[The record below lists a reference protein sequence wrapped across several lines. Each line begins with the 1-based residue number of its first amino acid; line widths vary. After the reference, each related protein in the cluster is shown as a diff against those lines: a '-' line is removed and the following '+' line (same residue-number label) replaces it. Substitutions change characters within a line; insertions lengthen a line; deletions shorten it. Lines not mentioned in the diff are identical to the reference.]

1 MGYTVFFVLRGG
13 RGALEDILV
22 MRSKE
27 ARRLHLIEQVIE
39 KRLTQK
45 QAAEH
50 LGLSDR
56 QIRRLTKRL
65 LEEGERGLC
74 HRSRGRPSNR
84 RIDPKRKEK
93 IMVLYSERYA
103 GFGPTL
109 AAEKLSERDGITL
122 SDETLRLWLK
132 QAQVSYPSRKKRP
145 HRRWRERR
153 GQLGELLQMDG
164 SHHDWLEGRGPWCV
178 LMAYIDDATSRVY
191 ARFYE
196 YEGSYPA
203 MDSFRRYI
211 RRYGVPLG
219 IYFDKHSTYK
229 STAKQTTE
237 EQLLDVEPMSQFQRS
252 LAELAV
258 EVIHA
263 DSPQAKGR
271 IERLFRTFQDRL
283 IKEMRLEKIASIE
296 EANRFLERYLPIYNR
311 RFGVVPAKPGD
322 LHRAAPPAR
331 ELDRILCI
339 KSERVLRKDWTI
351 SYEGKLY
358 QIQENLRAEK
368 ICVEE
373 RLDGSLH
380 LSHQGRSLRYTEILS
395 RPLKVQPP
403 SHRNQTPKSSKP
415 AADHPWR
422 NYQFGRK
429 RKRELVS
436 NP

>member
-1 MGYTVFFVLRGG
+1 M
-13 RGALEDILV
+13 EDILV
-22 MRSKE
+22 MRSSE
-27 ARRLHLIEQVIE
+27 ARRLHIIEQVIE
-39 KRLTQK
+39 KGLTQK
-45 QAAEH
+45 QAAAH
-50 LGLSDR
+50 LGLTDR
-56 QIRRLTKRL
+56 QIRRLKRRL

-84 RIDPKRKEK
+84 RTDEKSKRQVLK
-93 IMVLYSERYA
+93 IYQQEYA
-103 GFGPTL
+103 GFGPTR
-109 AAEKLSERDGITL
+109 AAEKLSERNAIPL

-132 QAQVSYPSRKKRP
+132 AEGIAYPSRKKRP
-145 HRRWRERR
+145 HRRWRQRR

-196 YEGSYPA
+196 YEGTYPA
-203 MDSFRRYI
+203 MDSLRRYI
-211 RRYGVPLG
+211 QRDGVPLEVY
-219 IYFDKHSTYK
+219 IDKHSTYK
-229 STAKQTTE
+229 STAKQSE
-237 EQLLDVEPMSQFQRS
+237 EQQLLDSKPMSQFQRS
-252 LAELAV
+252 LQELAV

-283 IKEMRLEKIASIE
+283 VKEMRLEKIASIE
-296 EANRFLERYLPIYNR
+296 EANRFLEKYLPIYNR
-311 RFGVVPAKPGD
+311 RFRVVPLKPGD

-331 ELDRILCI
+331 ELDRILCL

-358 QIQENLRAEK
+358 QIQKNIRAEK

-373 RLDGSLH
+373 WLDGSLH
-380 LSHQGRSLRYTEILS
+380 LSHRGRSLPYTEILS

-403 SHRNQTPKSSKP
+403 SERNQTLKNSKP
-415 AADHPWR
+415 VADHPWR
-422 NYQFGRK
+422 NFQFGRN
-429 RKRELVS
+429 RKRELAP

>member
-1 MGYTVFFVLRGG
+1 M
-13 RGALEDILV
+13 EDIFI

-27 ARRLHLIEQVIE
+27 ARRLHIIEQVIE
-39 KRLTQK
+39 KQLTQK

-50 LGLSDR
+50 LGLSVR
-56 QIRRLTKRL
+56 QIRRLQKRL
-65 LEEGERGLC
+65 SEEGEGGLC

-84 RIDPKRKEK
+84 RTDEKSKRQVLK
-93 IMVLYSERYA
+93 IYQQEYA

-109 AAEKLSERDGITL
+109 AAEKLSERDKIAI
-122 SDETLRLWLK
+122 SDETLRLWL
-132 QAQVSYPSRKKRP
+132 AAEGIAYPSRKRRP
-145 HRRWRERR
+145 HRRWRQRR

-164 SHHDWLEGRGPWCV
+164 SHHDWLEGRGPHCV

-196 YEGSYPA
+196 YEGTYPA

-211 RRYGVPLG
+211 RQYGVPLG
-219 IYFDKHSTYK
+219 IYLDKHSTYK
-229 STAKQTTE
+229 STAKQREE
-237 EQLLDVEPMSQFQRS
+237 EQLLDSKPMSQFQRS
-252 LAELAV
+252 LQELAV

-283 IKEMRLEKIASIE
+283 IKEMRLEKIASIQ
-296 EANRFLERYLPIYNR
+296 EANRFLEKYLLIYNK
-311 RFGVVPAKPGD
+311 RFEVAPAKAAD

-339 KSERVLRKDWTI
+339 KNERVLRKDWTI

-358 QIQENLRAEK
+358 QIQKNIRAEK

-373 RLDGSLH
+373 WLDGSLH
-380 LSHQGRSLRYTEILS
+380 LNHRGRSLRYTEILS

-403 SHRNQTPKSSKP
+403 SERNQTFKSSKP
-415 AADHPWR
+415 VADHPWR
-422 NYQFGRK
+422 NFQFGRN
-429 RKRELVS
+429 RKRELVP